1 MKDKDDQ
8 RDFTSRTGMTM
19 MVVAWIL
26 FMFILAGGFDY
37 LLSKRNNPNQN
48 IVTNEYY
55 LANGLQKEIVL
66 ERNAYGHYVTSGTIN
81 DYEVVFLLDTGAT
94 QIAVPESLANDI
106 GLNKQ
111 QPIVV
116 KTANGN
122 ARAYRTR
129 IASVGIG
136 DIKLYD
142 LNATI
147 LTNMPGKEIL
157 LGMNFLKHLEIT
169 QKGKTLTIK
178 QQIKDE
184 TVYKKTHFI

>member
-1 MKDKDDQ
+1 M
-8 RDFTSRTGMTM
+8 
-19 MVVAWIL
+19 
-26 FMFILAGGFDY
+26 
-37 LLSKRNNPNQN
+37 
-48 IVTNEYY
+48 
-55 LANGLQKEIVL
+55 
-66 ERNAYGHYVTSGTIN
+66 
-81 DYEVVFLLDTGAT
+81 VFLLDTGTT

-106 GLNKQ
+106 GLNKKQ
-111 QPIVV
+111 RIVV

-129 IASVGIG
+129 IAGVGIG

-178 QQIKDE
+178 Q
-184 TVYKKTHFI
+184 

>member
-1 MKDKDDQ
+1 MQDKDNR
-8 RDFTSRTGMTM
+8 RDFISRAGTAMTT
-19 MVVAWIL
+19 VAWLLFLFIL
-26 FMFILAGGFDY
+26 FGAFDY
-37 LLSKRNNPNQN
+37 LFSQRNNPNQN

-66 ERNAYGHYVTSGTIN
+66 QRNAYGHYVTSGTIN

-94 QIAVPESLANDI
+94 DIAVPESMANDI
-106 GLNKQ
+106 GLIKKQ
-111 QPIVV
+111 RIVV

-147 LTNMPGKEIL
+147 LTNMPRKEIL
-157 LGMNFLKHLEIT
+157 LGMNFLKHFEIT

-178 QQIKDE
+178 Q
-184 TVYKKTHFI
+184 

>member
-1 MKDKDDQ
+1 MQDKDDQ
-8 RDFTSRTGMTM
+8 RDITSRMGMTM
-19 MVVAWIL
+19 MVIAWLL
-26 FMFILAGGFDY
+26 FMFILYGGFDY
-37 LLSKRNNPNQN
+37 LILKRLNPNQN

-66 ERNAYGHYVTSGTIN
+66 QRNPHGHYVTSGTIN

-94 QIAVPESLANDI
+94 EIAVPESLANDI
-106 GLNKQ
+106 GLTKKQ
-111 QPIVV
+111 RIVV
-116 KTANGN
+116 TTANGN
-122 ARAYRTR
+122 TRAYRTR
-129 IASVGIG
+129 IESVGIG

-157 LGMNFLKHLEIT
+157 LGMNFLKHFEIT

-178 QQIKDE
+178 Q
-184 TVYKKTHFI
+184 

>member
-1 MKDKDDQ
+1 MQDKDNQ
-8 RDFTSRTGMTM
+8 RDFTSRAGTTMT
-19 MVVAWIL
+19 VIAWVL
-26 FMFILAGGFDY
+26 FMFILFGGFDY
-37 LLSKRNNPNQN
+37 LFSKRVNPNQN

-55 LANGLQKEIVL
+55 LADGLQKEIVL
-66 ERNAYGHYVTSGTIN
+66 QRNPYGHYVTNGTIN

-94 QIAVPESLANDI
+94 EIAVPESLANDI
-106 GLNKQ
+106 GLTKKQ
-111 QPIVV
+111 RIVV

-178 QQIKDE
+178 Q
-184 TVYKKTHFI
+184 

>member
-8 RDFTSRTGMTM
+8 RDITSRTGMTM

-37 LLSKRNNPNQN
+37 LLSKRINPNQN

-106 GLNKQ
+106 GLTKQ

-178 QQIKDE
+178 Q
-184 TVYKKTHFI
+184 

>member
-1 MKDKDDQ
+1 MMQHKENH
-8 RDFTSRTGMTM
+8 RDFSS
-19 MVVAWIL
+19 
-26 FMFILAGGFDY
+26 LAGAVMLAAAWVLVLVILTGGLDY
-37 LLSKRNNPNQN
+37 LFSERKNPNQD

-66 ERNAYGHYVTSGTIN
+66 ERNAYGHYVASGTIN
-81 DYEVVFLLDTGAT
+81 DNEVVFLLDTGAT
-94 QIAVPESLANDI
+94 QIAIPESLADDI
-106 GLNKQ
+106 GLVKKH
-111 QPIVV
+111 PVIV

-129 IASVGIG
+129 INSVGIG

-142 LNATI
+142 LSATI

-157 LGMNFLKHLEIT
+157 LGMNFLKHFEII

-178 QQIKDE
+178 Q
-184 TVYKKTHFI
+184 

>member
-1 MKDKDDQ
+1 MQDKDNN
-8 RDFTSRTGMTM
+8 RDFTSRTGTAM
-19 MVVAWIL
+19 MAVAWIL
-26 FMFILAGGFDY
+26 FMFILFGGFDY
-37 LLSKRNNPNQN
+37 LISNRINPNQN

-66 ERNAYGHYVTSGTIN
+66 ERNVYGHYVTSGTIN
-81 DYEVVFLLDTGAT
+81 DHEVVFLLDTGAT

-111 QPIVV
+111 QRIVV

-129 IASVGIG
+129 IDSVGIG

-178 QQIKDE
+178 Q
-184 TVYKKTHFI
+184 

>member
-1 MKDKDDQ
+1 MQNQDNH
-8 RDFTSRTGMTM
+8 RDFTSRAGMTM

-37 LLSKRNNPNQN
+37 LISKRNNPNQN

-66 ERNAYGHYVTSGTIN
+66 ERNPYGHYVTSGTLN
-81 DYEVVFLLDTGAT
+81 DHEVVFLLDTGAT
-94 QIAVPESLANDI
+94 EIAVPESLANDI
-106 GLNKQ
+106 GLNKKQ
-111 QPIVV
+111 RIVV

-178 QQIKDE
+178 Q
-184 TVYKKTHFI
+184 

>member
-1 MKDKDDQ
+1 MQDKHNH
-8 RDFTSRTGMTM
+8 RDFTSRTGMAM
-19 MVVAWIL
+19 MVIAWII
-26 FMFILAGGFDY
+26 FMFILVGGFDY
-37 LLSKRNNPNQN
+37 LISKRNNPNQN

-66 ERNAYGHYVTSGTIN
+66 QRNAYGHYVTSGTIN
-81 DYEVVFLLDTGAT
+81 DYEVVFLLDTGASD
-94 QIAVPESLANDI
+94 IAIPESLANDI
-106 GLNKQ
+106 GLIKKQ
-111 QPIVV
+111 RIVV

-178 QQIKDE
+178 Q
-184 TVYKKTHFI
+184 